1 LDDLVAGIRAFPPKP
16 LPEKQAFIEKLVMR
30 HPILNVKWGRDWRY
44 RRARLLAPSELP
56 DSVDDLIWRKGVPA
70 ALGRANP
77 AGFQVLYLAD
87 RLDTAFSE
95 VRADEHPNNPVV
107 LTEFSFL
114 PGHGNTII
122 PVGELSQ
129 IHRTGRGSM
138 TGDASP
144 TVISMLNA
152 CSRADATSLLIA
164 DTFLLECLTNRED
177 DYELSSYVALSMFKK
192 LPDIPTIGFPSVR
205 LNGALNFVVRAEK
218 FWDDWGVFSV
228 RRGRAIHLAQN
239 YFRFTDL
246 RHVTGIRR
254 SGRLQWAADLD
265 EDFSC
270 APLVPLWNPDATN

>member
-1 LDDLVAGIRAFPPKP
+1 LA
-16 LPEKQAFIEKLVMR
+16 EKQAFIKKLVAR

-44 RRARLLAPSELP
+44 RRARLLAPSEVP

-95 VRADEHPNNPVV
+95 IRANEHPNNSVV

-114 PGHGNTII
+114 PGHGNKII

-138 TGDASP
+138 TGDASSAV
-144 TVISMLNA
+144 TSMLNA
-152 CSRADATSLLIA
+152 CNHADATSLLIA

-177 DYELSSYVALSMFKK
+177 DYELSSYVALSMLEK

-205 LNGALNFVVRAEK
+205 LNGALNFVVRAER

-228 RRGRAIHLAQN
+228 RRGQAVHLAQD
-239 YFRFTDL
+239 YYKFTDV
-246 RHVTGIRR
+246 RHVTGIRPN
-254 SGRLQWAADLD
+254 GRLEWAASLD
-265 EDFSC
+265 ADNTCIQLGPS
-270 APLVPLWNPDATN
+270 WNPMRK